1 MKMTSY
7 GCYSLNGDMCL
18 VYRKTTLTGLNAT
31 KYFSYLVKQEIDV
44 SIIFDPSKII
54 KAFGRPNLLLLKNL

>member
-18 VYRKTTLTGLNAT
+18 VYSRTTFTGLKAT
-31 KYFSYLVKQEIDV
+31 KYLSYLVNQETDV
-44 SIIFDPSKII
+44 SNIFYPSKITE
-54 KAFGRPNLLLLKNL
+54 AFGRPNLLLLRNL